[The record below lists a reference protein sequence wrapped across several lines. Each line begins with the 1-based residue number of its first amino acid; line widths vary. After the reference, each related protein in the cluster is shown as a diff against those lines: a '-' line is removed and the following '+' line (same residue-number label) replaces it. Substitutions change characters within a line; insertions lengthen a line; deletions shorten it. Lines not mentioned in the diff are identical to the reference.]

1 MTGIITDIHR
11 TSVVDG
17 PGIRTTV
24 FLKGCPLKCLWCHN
38 PETQRH
44 RTQLAF
50 DPEKCSGCGDC
61 VSVCPK
67 AAISIHHEKALVDR
81 ANCNDCGECT
91 PVCPSAAL
99 FIYGKVVTVD
109 DVMEEVR
116 RDRAYYDATG
126 GGVTL
131 SGGEP
136 MAQPGFALALLRE
149 CRQAGIHTALDTT
162 GFMPRSFC
170 ESTLEFTSLY
180 LFDYKATGE
189 ELHRKL
195 TGVSLQP
202 ILETLEFLI
211 SNGADVLLRCP
222 LIPGINDQ
230 LEHLTAICELEQ
242 RYPTLKGIDLL
253 PWHTMGNSKYGRIG
267 KSPAP
272 ELPSENVRKETKSRY
287 LEFFASHGSRK
298 VQIAMT

>member
-24 FLKGCPLKCLWCHN
+24 FLKGCPLRCLWCHN
-38 PETQRH
+38 PETHRH
-44 RTQLAF
+44 WTQLAF
-50 DPEKCSGCGDC
+50 DSEKCSGCGDC
-61 VSVCPK
+61 VPVCPQT
-67 AAISIHHEKALVDR
+67 AISIHRRTALVDR
-81 ANCNDCGECT
+81 KSCDDCGECT
-91 PVCPSAAL
+91 SVCPSTAL
-99 FIYGKVVTVD
+99 FIYGREVSVD
-109 DVMEEVR
+109 EVMVEVLK
-116 RDRAYYDATG
+116 DRSYYDATG

-136 MAQPGFALALLRE
+136 MAQPEFALALLRE

-162 GFMPRSFC
+162 GFMPRPLC
-170 ESTLEFTSLY
+170 ERTLEFTSLY

-202 ILETLEFLI
+202 ILETLEFLL

-230 LEHLTAICELEQ
+230 LEYLTAIGELEQ
-242 RYPTLKGIDLL
+242 RFPSLQGIDLL
-253 PWHTMGNSKYGRIG
+253 PWHTMGNAKYGRIG

-272 ELPSENVRKETKSRY
+272 ELPSENVPEETKSRY
-287 LEFFASHGSRK
+287 LDFLATHGSRK
-298 VQIAMT
+298 VRIT

>member
-38 PETQRH
+38 PETQRQ
-44 RTQLAF
+44 RTQLAY

-61 VSVCPK
+61 EVVCPQ
-67 AAISIHHEKALVDR
+67 AAISFNQGRARMDR
-81 ANCNDCGECT
+81 VSCNHCGKCA
-91 PVCPSAAL
+91 PVCPTAAL
-99 FIYGKVVTVD
+99 FVYGKEMSVD
-109 DVMEEVR
+109 EVMTEVLK
-116 RDRAYYDATG
+116 DRSYYDASG

-136 MAQPGFALALLRE
+136 MAQPEFALALLKE
-149 CRQAGIHTALDTT
+149 CRKAGLHTALDTT
-162 GFMPRSFC
+162 GFMPRPLM
-170 ESTLEFTSLY
+170 ERTMEVTSLY

-189 ELHRKL
+189 DLHRKL

-202 ILETLEFLI
+202 ILEALEFLI
-211 SNGADVLLRCP
+211 SNGAAVVLRCP
-222 LIPGINDQ
+222 LIPGVNDQ
-230 LEHLTAICELEQ
+230 LEHLAAICELEQ
-242 RYPTLKGIDLL
+242 RYPSLQGIDLL
-253 PWHTMGNSKYGRIG
+253 PWHSMGNSKYDRIG

-272 ELPSENVRKETKSRY
+272 ALPSGNTSEETKSEY

-298 VQIAMT
+298 LRIA